1 MLEYIRTHQKLMMLL
16 LIGLIVPSFLF
27 FGLEG
32 YTRMGGG
39 ANTVAKVAGQTITQ
53 QELDAAHRDQMQR
66 LRQMFGPQ
74 FDSKMFDTPEAKQEI
89 LEGLITQKVLLAEVA
104 RNDLFVPDQG
114 LQNAILAM
122 PELKTPDGKFDHER
136 YKSLLA
142 LQGMTPAMFEAR
154 LRTDLA
160 LQQLSAAIQNTAI
173 APKSV
178 AGRISDITA
187 QEREIQEILFKTSDY
202 VSKVNV
208 TDEMLKDYYD
218 KNGSQFEIP
227 EQVKAEYV
235 VLDAGA
241 AKAQISVSDADVKSY
256 YEQNAKRYSTDEQRR
271 ASHIL
276 ISVSDGASA
285 AEKEAAKA
293 KAENLLAQL
302 RKNPDDFAKLAKE
315 HSQDPGSAERG
326 GDLGFFGKGMMVK
339 PFEEA
344 AYKLKQGEISDVV
357 PSDFGYH
364 IIQLTDIK
372 PGSVK
377 SLDEVRAEVA
387 GEIKNQLA
395 TKKFAEMAETL
406 SNTVYEQADSLKPAA
421 EKLNLKIETVSNLSR
436 TPNSAADA
444 KSPTNNPKFLAA
456 IFSDEAIKR
465 KHNTEVVEVAPG
477 TLIAGRVVE
486 YKPATRRPFEEVKDI
501 VRERVVQAEALK
513 LAKQAGEA
521 KLAELKKKGDST
533 GFSAPKMVSRK
544 NPQDLRGE
552 AFTAVMKADASSL
565 PAHIGVELPGLGY
578 GVYRINKVAQP
589 TDGDDAQ
596 RQAQQQ
602 QIANAI
608 AQMEMNAYID
618 VLKKKSEVEITN
630 PITTDSKVAEEA
642 DVGN

>member
-16 LIGLIVPSFLF
+16 LIVLIVPSFLF

-32 YTRMGGG
+32 YTSMGGG
-39 ANTVAKVAGQTITQ
+39 VNAVAKVAGQTITQ

-74 FDSKMFDTPEAKQEI
+74 FDPRMFDTPEAKQEI
-89 LEGLITQKVLLAEVA
+89 LEGLITQKVLLAEVQ
-104 RNDLFVPDQG
+104 RNNLTVTDQA

-178 AGRISDITA
+178 AGRISNITE
-187 QEREIQEILFKTSDY
+187 QEREVQEMLFKASDY
-202 VSKVNV
+202 ASKVNV
-208 TDEMLKDYYD
+208 TDQMLKDYYE
-218 KNGSQFEIP
+218 KNASQFEIP
-227 EQVKAEYV
+227 EQVKAEYI
-235 VLDAGA
+235 VLDAEA

-293 KAENLLAQL
+293 KAESLLAQL

-357 PSDFGYH
+357 QSDFGYH

-377 SLDEVRAEVA
+377 SLEDVRADIA

-421 EKLNLKIETVSNLSR
+421 EKLNLKIETISNLSR
-436 TPNSAADA
+436 TPNPAADA

-486 YKPATRRPFEEVKDI
+486 YKPATRRPFEEVKDV
-501 VRERVVQAEALK
+501 VRERVVQTEALK

-521 KLAELKKKGDST
+521 KLAELKQKGDST

-552 AFTAVMKADASSL
+552 AFTAVMKADTSNL

-589 TDGDDAQ
+589 AASDDAQ

-618 VLKKKSEVEITN
+618 VLKKKAEVEITN
-630 PITTDSKVAEEA
+630 PITTDSKAAEEA